1 MIAVWWPKLR
11 DSEMTRTRLSSLRDL
26 AEDLRRR
33 VGRAVVDDD
42 ELPRQPVDGRA
53 DALVERAR
61 RPLLV
66 EHRRDDAQ
74 QGQIAVGHGVIVFG
88 IFGSR
93 PAAVRTSRDTL
104 RRVTCCAACGAS
116 GLVPH
121 LKVAGDA
128 GPDGLIPTTDKFGT
142 ALADIVRCPS
152 CGHRQ
157 TDPMPADAVLES
169 AYADA
174 ASEDYVAEEAGQ
186 RETARRALEH
196 IEANLTPVPIPPT
209 NGGPRH
215 RTLLDLG
222 CWVGFLLSEA
232 EERGWAVTG
241 VEPSA
246 FASQFA
252 RERLGLD
259 VRTGGL
265 FETELPQRAL
275 RRDRHGRR
283 HRAPAAPRRRAGPD
297 GRAAAPRRDRLDGA
311 ARRRQPRRARDARAL
326 VVGDP
331 DARAVLHA
339 PLAAHAAGA
348 PRLDGA
354 RDRDRAEGVQRAL
367 LPRPRRRLLAGPRA
381 GARARRAGGAARR
394 PHVGA
399 GLPRPHGGHR
409 AGAVAG
415 HGRRRARS

>member
-1 MIAVWWPKLR
+1 M
-11 DSEMTRTRLSSLRDL
+11 
-26 AEDLRRR
+26 
-33 VGRAVVDDD
+33 
-42 ELPRQPVDGRA
+42 
-53 DALVERAR
+53 
-61 RPLLV
+61 
-66 EHRRDDAQ
+66 
-74 QGQIAVGHGVIVFG
+74 
-88 IFGSR
+88 
-93 PAAVRTSRDTL
+93 
-104 RRVTCCAACGAS
+104 TCCAACGAS

-128 GPDGLIPTTDKFGT
+128 GPDGLIPTTDRFGT

-196 IEANLTPVPIPPT
+196 IEANLTPVPIAPT

-232 EERGWAVTG
+232 AARGWAVTG

-246 FASQFA
+246 FASDFA

-265 FETELPQRAL
+265 FETDLPT
-275 RRDRHGRR
+275 GYF
-283 HRAPAAPRRRAGPD
+283 
-297 GRAAAPRRDRLDGA
+297 
-311 ARRRQPRRARDARAL
+311 DAI
-326 VVGDP
+326 VMGD
-331 DARAVLHA
+331 VIEH
-339 PLAAHAAGA
+339 
-348 PRLDGA
+348 
-354 RDRDRAEGVQRAL
+354 
-367 LPRPRRRLLAGPRA
+367 LPRPRIPRA
-381 GARARRAGGAARR
+381 TR
-394 PHVGA
+394 
-399 GLPRPHGGHR
+399 LPASGSAIQAIPPGRSSSAIRSSASPGCGR
-409 AGAVAG
+409 CSMTSPMTIASKCPCGSAVSKLSLI
-415 HGRRRARS
+415 HI